1 MFTGMFPSKHGT
13 DAEHD
18 WLDGSFETIAE
29 VLSSHGYQTFEYTNN
44 MFVGVRTQLHQGFDT
59 YVVRHDGLNKPDI
72 WSWPFELP
80 DFLMI
85 SRAWQYVENKILLMD
100 DGAQKTNEV
109 VMKWIADAHQK
120 EAPFFLFINYMEAHA
135 RYDPPEEYAAPYLP
149 EGVSFA
155 EAMKVQLGH
164 WAYNAGR
171 YKLSDQDLEALRARY
186 DGEIS
191 YLDFRIGQLIEY
203 LRELEILDNTLLM
216 ITSDHGENFGDH
228 QLVGHVLCVYDTLLH
243 VPLIIRY
250 PGLVEAGL
258 RIEEQVQLTD
268 LFPTIL
274 DIVGINWGGEE
285 QLQGQ
290 SLVRDGQQ
298 PEDTFAIAEY
308 ELHYQSF
315 DMLKGTGFTQ
325 LFTDVHKFA
334 RRLKT
339 IRTEEYKYIWASDG
353 RDELYNIREDP
364 GELNNLIQVE
374 PEKAAEL
381 KALLKEWLNSFE
393 TYRPGEAEKIR

>member
-1 MFTGMFPSKHGT
+1 
-13 DAEHD
+13 
-18 WLDGSFETIAE
+18 
-29 VLSSHGYQTFEYTNN
+29 
-44 MFVGVRTQLHQGFDT
+44 
-59 YVVRHDGLNKPDI
+59 
-72 WSWPFELP
+72 
-80 DFLMI
+80 
-85 SRAWQYVENKILLMD
+85 MD

-120 EAPFFLFINYMEAHA
+120 EAPFFLFINYMEAHS

-149 EGVSFA
+149 EGMSFA
-155 EAMKVQLGH
+155 EAMKIPLRVWDYL
-164 WAYNAGR
+164 AGWR
-171 YKLSDQDLEALRARY
+171 EISDLEFEALLARY

-191 YLDFRIGQLIEY
+191 YLDFRIGQLLDY
-203 LRELEILDNTLLM
+203 LRDLDILDNTLLI
-216 ITSDHGENFGDH
+216 ITSDHGENFGEH
-228 QLVGHVLCVYDTLLH
+228 QLLEHIMCVYDTLVH

-250 PGLVEAGL
+250 PVVAGAGL
-258 RIEEQVQLTD
+258 RVEEQVQLTD

-274 DIVGINWGGEE
+274 DIVGINWSGEE

-290 SLVRDGQQ
+290 GLFRDVEQ
-298 PEDTFAIAEY
+298 PGSEFAIAEHAVHRKA
-308 ELHYQSF
+308 LNTPGITPPWN
-315 DMLKGTGFTQ
+315 LV
-325 LFTDVHKFA
+325 TDVHKYA

-353 RDELYNIREDP
+353 KDELYNIREDP

-393 TYRPGEAEKIR
+393 TYRPGVADQIQ